1 MKTVGFADM
10 KKGLKENFQPAFDTF
25 QLFLQYLAPKNNQS
39 PAENKIYSICWV
51 RLSCKRKEVA

>member
-39 PAENKIYSICWV
+39 PAENKIYSIC
-51 RLSCKRKEVA
+51 